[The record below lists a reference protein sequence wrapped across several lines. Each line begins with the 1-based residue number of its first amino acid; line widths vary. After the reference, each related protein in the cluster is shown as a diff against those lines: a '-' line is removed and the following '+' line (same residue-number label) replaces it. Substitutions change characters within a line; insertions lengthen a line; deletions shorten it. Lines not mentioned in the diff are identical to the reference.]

1 MTEDKI
7 EAALKS
13 LRPVKVELNRDELMY
28 RAGYAAGAS
37 SAAQGPRPQYLWKAT
52 TGLMTA
58 ATVALAVV
66 LASDNGIE
74 AQPTVAQAVE
84 STDVKDTVDPVP
96 AQTIPPPVEVISKTS
111 PLLLADPS
119 TNYLALRAA
128 VLHRGVETWPTDYRE
143 PTPRV
148 TEPRGSGSATVR
160 DLMEELLPVERSY
173 AVPDEEGEESTEAV
187 THEEESI
194 V

>member
-1 MTEDKI
+1 MTEGKI
-7 EAALKS
+7 EAALKT
-13 LRPVKVELNRDELMY
+13 LRPVKVDLNRDELMY
-28 RAGYAAGAS
+28 QAGYAAGVS
-37 SAAQGPRPQYLWKAT
+37 SAAQGQRPQYLWKAT

-58 ATVALAVV
+58 ATVALAFV

-84 STDVKDTVDPVP
+84 STDMKDTVDPVP
-96 AQTIPPPVEVISKTS
+96 AQTIPPPVEVISKPS
-111 PLLLADPS
+111 LLLLADPS

-143 PTPRV
+143 PMPRV

-160 DLMEELLPVERSY
+160 DLMEELLPVERT
-173 AVPDEEGEESTEAV
+173 DEIPEEEDELSTEAV
-187 THEEESI
+187 TYEEESI